1 MLQRLPIAVAE
12 VKAGNISENLLN
24 EISQVIYYLCR
35 AKEITK
41 KAYSYIV
48 NSIKLQNRMDT
59 IVMNSANSKTSDPNR
74 LLHNP
79 SHKIYLKKKDKYAAL
94 SNLSVYYTWKNI
106 NVILK

>member
-24 EISQVIYYLCR
+24 EISQVIYYLYR

-48 NSIKLQNRMDT
+48 NSIKL
-59 IVMNSANSKTSDPNR
+59 
-74 LLHNP
+74 
-79 SHKIYLKKKDKYAAL
+79 
-94 SNLSVYYTWKNI
+94 
-106 NVILK
+106 

>member
-1 MLQRLPIAVAE
+1 
-12 VKAGNISENLLN
+12 
-24 EISQVIYYLCR
+24 
-35 AKEITK
+35 
-41 KAYSYIV
+41 
-48 NSIKLQNRMDT
+48 MDT